1 MNDSTTPAPI
11 IPPAPPQVGRLVPYW
26 DPGLKMA
33 AAVDNAVARLDAK
46 LVAFDKMTETV
57 TDMALRKTL
66 SELPRSIDRM
76 NSDRHRRAIWSRC
89 CSSRQSSGWGRR
101 RISGLLLGRPMSDD
115 PILAAL
121 ARLEAGQGKLR
132 EELESGLLSVEA
144 IQSRLRVD
152 LMARMDRLQDA
163 LTATKGHATMAFTVA
178 HGQSQNVET
187 LNQLFFELQKRISD
201 IEERL
206 QDDPK

>member
-1 MNDSTTPAPI
+1 
-11 IPPAPPQVGRLVPYW
+11 
-26 DPGLKMA
+26 
-33 AAVDNAVARLDAK
+33 
-46 LVAFDKMTETV
+46 
-57 TDMALRKTL
+57 
-66 SELPRSIDRM
+66 
-76 NSDRHRRAIWSRC
+76 
-89 CSSRQSSGWGRR
+89 
-101 RISGLLLGRPMSDD
+101 MSDD